1 MKAIALISGGLD
13 STLAA
18 RLMQDLGIELVC
30 LNTVS
35 PFCLCNRPS
44 SSGCMHGASKV
55 AKDLDLKLI
64 SIDVSEEILNIVRKP
79 RFGYGSNINPCIDC
93 RILLLEKAREAM
105 QSQGASFIITGE
117 VLGQRPMSQRL
128 HNLRLIEAQAGLS
141 GLVVRPLSAKVLSPT
156 IPEKEGWIPR
166 EKLLAINGRG
176 RREQFDLARQF
187 GINDFPCP
195 SGGCLLTDPQF
206 SKRLRDLMQYGE
218 FGLNDIQLLKMGRH
232 FRLDK
237 KTKLVVG
244 RNQAENE
251 RLMVLA
257 RDDDYIFMPC
267 EETAGPTALGRGI
280 FAEELMKT
288 SFNITSSYCDTN
300 GDSAIDISCFN
311 KGLKLQEKRRIPIL
325 EKDRLVSLRI

>member
-18 RLMQDLGIELVC
+18 RLMQDLGVELVC

-35 PFCLCNRPS
+35 PFCLCNRHS
-44 SSGCMHGASKV
+44 SSGCIHGANKV
-55 AKDLDLKLI
+55 AKDLNLKLL
-64 SIDVSEEILNIVRKP
+64 SIDVSEEILDKVRKP
-79 RFGYGSNINPCIDC
+79 RFGYGSNMNPCIDC
-93 RILLLEKAREAM
+93 RILLLEKAKEAM
-105 QSQGASFIITGE
+105 GREGASFVITGE

-128 HNLRLIEAQAGLS
+128 HNLKLIEDQAGLS
-141 GLVVRPLSAKVLSPT
+141 GLVLRPLSAKVLSPT

-176 RREQFDLARQF
+176 RREQFNLANKF
-187 GINDFPCP
+187 GINDYPCP

-218 FGLNDIQLLKMGRH
+218 FGLNDIHLLKIGRH

-244 RNQAENE
+244 RDQAENE
-251 RLMVLA
+251 LLLNLA
-257 RDDDYIFMPC
+257 REGDYVFVPGDEI
-267 EETAGPTALGRGI
+267 AGPTAMGRGI
-280 FAEELMKT
+280 FGDELLKT
-288 SFNITSSYCDTN
+288 SFDITGSYCDAN
-300 GDSAIDISCFN
+300 GLCSVDIACFN
-311 KGLKLQEKRRIPIL
+311 KGVLREKRAVSVL
-325 EKDRLVSLRI
+325 ERDKFIGLRI

>member
-18 RLMQDLGIELVC
+18 RLMQELGVELIC

-55 AKDLDLKLI
+55 AKDLNLRLI

-176 RREQFDLARQF
+176 RREQFDLARKF

-206 SKRLRDLMQYGE
+206 SKRLRDLMQYGK
-218 FGLNDIQLLKMGRH
+218 FGLNDIQLLKIGRH

-237 KTKLVVG
+237 ETKLVVG

-251 RLMVLA
+251 RLMSLA
-257 RDDDYIFMPC
+257 REDDYIFMPS

-280 FAEELMKT
+280 FGDELMKT
-288 SFNITSSYCDTN
+288 SFDITSSYCDIN
-300 GDSAIDISCFN
+300 GDSAIEVSCFN
-311 KGLKLQEKRRIPIL
+311 KGVLQEKRAIPIL
-325 EKDRLVSLRI
+325 EKDRLTSLRI